1 MFSISNRPTIK
12 EIHRLYEDKLATPS
26 QVVKFFYNRIS
37 EVDKKILAF
46 NKLTVDFANKIAAEQ
61 DKILSSNT
69 WSDIIVRMPLFGIPF
84 GNKAIIQVEGE
95 VFNAGSKILQNYVA
109 PYSSTAYLNVAK
121 AGAIMLGICNMD
133 SHAMGSSGE
142 NSDFGV
148 TRNPFDITRI
158 CGGSSSGS
166 AGSVASG
173 QVVFALGTDTGGSIR
188 QPACFTDTVGLKPTY
203 GMVSRWGTQPMASSL
218 DQVGAFT
225 NNVED
230 NINVTIALA
239 GKDKKDMTTIDSS
252 KTVAKLNKIL
262 INKKTQRIQ
271 TKIGQTIN
279 PLKIGI
285 PKQFYIDGI
294 DPIIAKALEDLKA
307 KLVKIGHTLVPLD
320 LPIVD
325 DALAI
330 YYMTV
335 SVEVSSNLQRIDGVR
350 FAKQDFDTTTAK
362 EEMYFDQRGN
372 NFPQEA
378 QRRIML
384 GSYASS
390 AGYYDA
396 YYNQSQKVRALA
408 IDQFN
413 QAFEHCDVMLVPT
426 SPEFP
431 FKIGEKTTDP
441 IRMYLSDIFTCLINP
456 IKIPGL
462 NVPLGLFNING
473 ESEFKIFD
481 ETTDEEKK
489 LQEEPKR
496 TRAVA
501 LVNIIGT
508 DKYLAFKKNVDTD
521 EYYNDPSTVYLP
533 GGKIENN
540 ESTILAATRETLEE
554 IGVDNLQFVK
564 ELGECEKVLRYQDSL
579 SRSHETYLLFQ
590 VDKIEVDNKVHSE
603 IDTKG
608 YTLELVTLE
617 QLKANNWSQLT
628 WIIDNMDKIEVTTKL
643 PAGCQILANQ
653 LGEDKIFQLAL
664 DIEKLVKEN

>member
-1 MFSISNRPTIK
+1 MFSINNRPTIK
-12 EIHRLYEDKLATPS
+12 EIHALYEKKLATPT

-37 EVDKKILAF
+37 EVDKKIFAF
-46 NKLTVDFANKIAAEQ
+46 NQLTIDFANKIALEQ
-61 DKILSSNT
+61 DQILASKS
-69 WSDIIVRMPLFGIPF
+69 WSEIIESMPLFGIPF

-109 PYSSTAYLNVAK
+109 PYSSTAYLNIEK

-133 SHAMGSSGE
+133 AHAMGSSGE

-148 TRNPFDITRI
+148 ARNPFDTSRI

-166 AGSVASG
+166 AGCVASG
-173 QVVFALGTDTGGSIR
+173 QVVFSLGTDTGGSIR

-218 DQVGAFT
+218 DQVGAFS
-225 NNVED
+225 NCVED
-230 NINVTIALA
+230 NIIITIALA
-239 GKDKKDMTTIDSS
+239 GKDKKDMTSIDSTTTIDKLKKIMELKKSQRPQ
-252 KTVAKLNKIL
+252 AKFSH
-262 INKKTQRIQ
+262 TF
-271 TKIGQTIN
+271 N
-279 PLKIGI
+279 PLRIGI
-285 PKQFYIDGI
+285 PKQFYIEGI
-294 DPIIAKALEDLKA
+294 DPVISKAIENIKNKLEQ
-307 KLVKIGHTLVPLD
+307 IGHTLVPLD

-325 DALAI
+325 EALAI

-350 FAKQDFDTTTAK
+350 FAKQDFDVSNTK

-372 NFPQEA
+372 NFSQEA

-413 QAFEHCDVMLVPT
+413 KAFELCDVMLVPT
-426 SPEFP
+426 SPEFA
-431 FKIGEKTTDP
+431 FKIGEKSTDP

-462 NVPLGLFNING
+462 NVPLGLFEHNDEVI
-473 ESEFKIFD
+473 KLFD
-481 ETTDEEKK
+481 ETTIEEKK
-489 LQEEPKR
+489 LPVASKR

-501 LVNIIGT
+501 LINITGT
-508 DKYLAFKKNVDTD
+508 DKYLAFKKNLDTD

-533 GGKIENN
+533 GGKIEGN
-540 ESTILAATRETLEE
+540 ESAILAAQRETLEE
-554 IGVDNLQFVK
+554 IGVNNLEFVK
-564 ELGECEKVLRYQDSL
+564 VLGECEKVLRYQDSL
-579 SRSHETYLLFQ
+579 SHSHETYILYKVDQ
-590 VDKIEVDNKVHSE
+590 SEVDKKTHSE
-603 IDTKG
+603 IDSKN
-608 YTLELVTLE
+608 YTLEQVTLQE
-617 QLKANNWSQLT
+617 LRNNNWSQLN
-628 WIIDNMDKIEVTTKL
+628 WIIDNMDTKKESVKL
-643 PAGCQILANQ
+643 PTGCQILAKQ

-664 DIEKLVKEN
+664 DIETLVKEY

>member
-12 EIHRLYEDKLATPS
+12 EIQTLYEKKLATPT

-37 EVDKKILAF
+37 EVDKKIFAF
-46 NKLTVDFANKIAAEQ
+46 NQLTIDFANKIAAAQ
-61 DKILSSNT
+61 DEMLISKT
-69 WSDIIVRMPLFGIPF
+69 WSEIVSLMPLFGIPF

-109 PYSSTAYLNVAK
+109 PYSSTAYLNVEK

-148 TRNPFDITRI
+148 TRNSFDTTRI

-166 AGSVASG
+166 AGGVASG
-173 QVVFALGTDTGGSIR
+173 QVVFSLGTDTGGSIR
-188 QPACFTDTVGLKPTY
+188 QPASFTDTVGLKPTY

-218 DQVGAFT
+218 DQVGSFT

-230 NINVTIALA
+230 NILVTIALS
-239 GKDKKDMTTIDSS
+239 GKDKKDMTSIDSS
-252 KTVAKLNKIL
+252 QTVAKLRKIL
-262 INKKTQRIQ
+262 ENKKTQRVQSKLSQ
-271 TKIGQTIN
+271 TLN

-285 PKQFYIDGI
+285 PKQFYIEGI
-294 DPIIAKALEDLKA
+294 DPTIVKAIEKIKNKLEQ
-307 KLVKIGHTLVPLD
+307 IGHTLVPLD

-325 DALAI
+325 EALAI

-350 FAKQDFDTTTAK
+350 FAKQDFDVSNVK
-362 EEMYFDQRGN
+362 EEMYFDQRGS

-408 IDQFN
+408 IDQFSK
-413 QAFEHCDVMLVPT
+413 AFESCDVMLVPT

-431 FKIGEKTTDP
+431 FKIGEKSTDP

-462 NVPLGLFNING
+462 NVPLGLFEYTDNQI
-473 ESEFKIFD
+473 KIFD
-481 ETTDEEKK
+481 ETTEDEKK
-489 LQEEPKR
+489 LPVAPKR
-496 TRAVA
+496 IRAVA
-501 LVNIIGT
+501 LINVEDT

-533 GGKIENN
+533 GGKIEGD
-540 ESTILAATRETLEE
+540 ESVILAAQRETLEE
-554 IGVDNLQFVK
+554 IGIDNLKFIKV
-564 ELGECEKVLRYQDSL
+564 LGECEKVLRYQDSL
-579 SRSHETYLLFQ
+579 SFSHETYILYTVSQ
-590 VDKIEVDNKVHSE
+590 KDVDNKIHSE
-603 IDTKG
+603 IDTKS
-608 YTLELVTLE
+608 YTLELVTLD
-617 QLKANNWSQLT
+617 QLKNNNWSQLN
-628 WIIDNMDKIEVTTKL
+628 WIIDNIDKVQNSVNL
-643 PAGCQILANQ
+643 PTGCQILANQ

-664 DIEKLVKEN
+664 DIEKLVKEGE